1 MRLLGISV
9 SGFQEENQLSMFDS
23 AGNKDVLDEV
33 MLKIRDKFGHNI
45 IKRGNAL
52 VDEKIAKSMD
62 RVQLDKLNKDE

>member
-1 MRLLGISV
+1 
-9 SGFQEENQLSMFDS
+9 MFDS
-23 AGNKDVLDEV
+23 AGSKDVLDEV